1 MMCITDQMQRTFIIL
16 LLVFA
21 GISGFCQ
28 NLKLEHVRTY
38 SGHNHGVRKVGFAPS
53 EKYFATGGT
62 RGEIYV
68 WNLDATEGVKKL
80 EGHFGSVLDLRYS
93 ASGKYLISTGDDGH
107 IKVWNPTT
115 GELVSKLVL
124 PRVDGIASKAR
135 FALISEKDNSV
146 YYGSGMELY
155 RYSLNGKENPVSIY
169 TDPKDE
175 VRCASISRD
184 ASEVVF
190 AAGNYLLA
198 LNLET
203 GQIDR
208 EYNTGSCTIN
218 ELELTPDGKRLLT
231 WCENARVDVRDVE
244 SFYLKTSFRAGS
256 GGRKFSNIAVTEDQ
270 KYVVTG
276 DHAARF
282 NIWDLTKKSV
292 VLDQSAEQGTI
303 LAFDV
308 SSGLNYMLSASLDKS
323 VKLWRIVPDIPDES
337 KKERKKKVQPA
348 EVEVTPEV
356 EIIEY
361 ETPVQDVP
369 QPEEKKTPV
378 NTNVIIAETGE
389 QKIDSAK
396 TELIRE
402 VSEPLISKQEDV
414 PARSILS
421 VLPER
426 KENRRVKPVRKEHR
440 LQLTGNRL
448 TFEIW
453 DAQVIDG
460 DIVSIFVG
468 DECIVKEYSI
478 TAVKKHIEY
487 DASKYKR
494 VYVYLHAHNL
504 GTLPPNTV
512 TMTVSDGTRTHEV
525 ELRSDLSGSAALEL
539 TFVDSIEE

>member
-1 MMCITDQMQRTFIIL
+1 MMCITDQMQRAFTIL
-16 LLVFA
+16 LIVFA
-21 GISGFCQ
+21 ALNGLCQ
-28 NLKLEHVRTY
+28 DLKLDHVRTY
-38 SGHNHGVRKVGFAPS
+38 SGHAHGVRKVVFAPS
-53 EKYFATGGT
+53 EKHFATGGT

-68 WNLDATEGVKKL
+68 WNLDANEGVKKL
-80 EGHFGSVLDLRYS
+80 EGHFGSILDLRYS
-93 ASGKYLISTGDDGH
+93 VSGKYLISTGDDGQ
-107 IKVWNPTT
+107 IKVWNPSS
-115 GELVSKLVL
+115 GELIKKLVL
-124 PRVDGIASKAR
+124 PRVDGVATKAR
-135 FALISEKDNSV
+135 FALISEKDNSI
-146 YYGSGMELY
+146 YYGSGIDLY
-155 RYSLNGKENPVSIY
+155 RVSIVGKDNPVSLY
-169 TDPKDE
+169 KDPKDE
-175 VRCASISRD
+175 VRCASISSD
-184 ASEVVF
+184 ATEIVF

-208 EYNTGSCTIN
+208 EYNTGSCKIN

-244 SFYLKTSFRAGS
+244 TFYLKTSFRAGS
-256 GGRKFSNIAVTEDQ
+256 GGRKFSNIAITEDQ

-282 NIWDLTKKSV
+282 NIWDLSKKSV
-292 VLDQSAEQGTI
+292 VLDQSADQGTI

-323 VKLWRIVPDIPDES
+323 VKLWKIVPDTPQEDKKTKK
-337 KKERKKKVQPA
+337 KKEQPT
-348 EVEVTPEV
+348 EEEVTPQV

-361 ETPVQDVP
+361 DEPVQDVP
-369 QPEEKKTPV
+369 QPERMKTPV
-378 NTNVIIAETGE
+378 NTNVIIAESVE
-389 QKIDSAK
+389 QKVDSVVIEVKA
-396 TELIRE
+396 E
-402 VSEPLISKQEDV
+402 VSQPQVAKGEVV
-414 PARSILS
+414 PARSVLS

-440 LQLTGNRL
+440 LQLTGNQL

-512 TMTVSDGTRTHEV
+512 TMTVSDGTHTHEV